1 MRDIR
6 EKGWFW
12 IENELIDRTDLNAYE
27 KLLYMTLARYCD
39 TNGKSFPS
47 MELLMRVSG
56 IGSKKT
62 LIKHLK
68 SLEEK
73 EFIKITKQNG
83 KGNIYY
89 LKNVKKVEKKESE
102 TSSKS
107 DTSSKN
113 DTGSKS
119 ATPPVAKWVPD
130 QWQNGYTKE
139 TQYKNIIKN
148 TQYIPPLYFPQ
159 PKNEIENYINE
170 LEKENEYKDL
180 VVEFVKYRKKIGH
193 SFKTKTGLKTL
204 VKEFETVEEL
214 REAVEI
220 AMENEWRGVKK
231 AWVLN
236 YKKSLQAKEI
246 ETKDNKFKGVTPESI
261 KKLIGGL
268 T

>member
-12 IENELIDRTDLNAYE
+12 IENDLIDREDLSAYE

-39 TNGKSFPS
+39 INGKSFPS
-47 MELLMRVSG
+47 IELLMKVSG

-62 LIKHLK
+62 LIKYLK
-68 SLEEK
+68 TLEEK
-73 EFIKITKQNG
+73 EFIQIIKKNG

-89 LKNVKKVEKKESE
+89 LKNVRNVDKKETN
-102 TSSKS
+102 TSIKS
-107 DTSSKN
+107 ATSSKN
-113 DTGSKS
+113 DTSIKS
-119 ATPPVAKWVPD
+119 ATQPVAKWVPD
-130 QWQNGYTKE
+130 QCQNGYTKE
-139 TQYKNIIKN
+139 TQYKDTIKK

-180 VVEFVKYRKKIGH
+180 LVEFVKYRKKIGH

-204 VKEFETVEEL
+204 VKEFETLEEL
-214 REAVEI
+214 REAINI